1 MNFIFNHDATEA
13 INCTAVRK
21 FSIILDDYQMQADGK
36 VSSVAWVVAE
46 LDNSPVNELGEVEG
60 VKLKEFKIGDA
71 SENLTA
77 AQKYLTE
84 LVAKLNY
91 GAAI

>member
-1 MNFIFNHDATEA
+1 MKFIFNHDSTEA

-46 LDNSPVNELGEVEG
+46 LDNSPVNELGEIEG

-71 SENLTA
+71 GENLTA
-77 AQKYLTE
+77 AQKYLAE
-84 LVAKLNY
+84 LVAELN
-91 GAAI
+91 GSAQ

>member
-1 MNFIFNHDATEA
+1 MKFIFNHDDTEA

-21 FSIILDDYQMQADGK
+21 FSIILDDYHMQDNGK
-36 VSSVAWVVAE
+36 VSSVAWVIAE

-71 SENLTA
+71 GENLAA
-77 AQKYLTE
+77 AQKYLSE
-84 LVAKLNY
+84 LVNELNG
-91 GAAI
+91 GAQ

>member
-1 MNFIFNHDATEA
+1 MKFIFNHDATEA

-21 FSIILDDYQMQADGK
+21 FSIILDDYHMQDNGK

-46 LDNSPVNELGEVEG
+46 LDNSPVNELGEIEG

-71 SENLTA
+71 EDNFTA
-77 AQKYLTE
+77 AQKYLAE
-84 LVAKLNY
+84 LVNELN
-91 GAAI
+91 GGTK